1 MSYQGIGANEPN
13 AGTQSTYTWL
23 SPQFAS
29 LYAWRSNSTSNYH
42 ALQLNLRKSMSQ
54 GVQFDFNYTWSK
66 SIDIAS
72 DAQRIQGTTGGL
84 GGQVINVWS
93 PDQHRSVSDFDTTH
107 QINANFV
114 AELPFGRGKWIA
126 RDTGRAL
133 DAVIGGWQ
141 LSGLARWTS
150 GFPVSVGNG
159 AIWPTNWDLSGF
171 AETIGKPV
179 TKKTKMPGGGVNLFA
194 DPQGAN
200 GIGAFRGDFPGESGQ
215 RNTLRGDGF
224 AGLDLALS
232 KLWKITES
240 QGIRFRW
247 EVFNVT
253 NLARFN
259 VQALSLSLTR
269 SSTFGNYT
277 GLLTQPRV
285 MQFALRYEF

>member
-1 MSYQGIGANEPN
+1 
-13 AGTQSTYTWL
+13 
-23 SPQFAS
+23 
-29 LYAWRSNSTSNYH
+29 
-42 ALQLNLRKSMSQ
+42 
-54 GVQFDFNYTWSK
+54 VQFDFNYTWSK

-114 AELPFGRGKWIA
+114 AELPFGRGKWLA
-126 RDTGRAL
+126 RDAGRAL

-159 AIWPTNWDLSGF
+159 AIWPTNWELSGF
-171 AETIGKPV
+171 AEQIGKPIP
-179 TKKTKMPGGGVNLFA
+179 KKTKMPGGSVNLFA
-194 DPQGAN
+194 DPQGPN

-224 AGLDLALS
+224 AGLDLGLS

-269 SSTFGNYT
+269 ASTFGNYT